1 MEDLSLGFDKHDDTV
16 QIIKTLTSS
25 IWPLALLLCLSACA
39 PMGRPIGGGGGGS
52 DPFAGGSRPAPQ
64 DIELRVRNLNFN
76 DARLYAVSGGS
87 RRRLGQVSALS
98 DETLKIPWAF
108 TDRLR
113 IEIDLVTGPRCLT
126 REFMVDP
133 GEILE
138 LQIESRF
145 DGSGLCR

>member
-76 DARLYAVSGGS
+76 DARLYAVAEDHAAVWVKLAPSLM
-87 RRRLGQVSALS
+87 RRLRSRG
-98 DETLKIPWAF
+98 
-108 TDRLR
+108 RLR
-113 IEIDLVTGPRCLT
+113 TAFE
-126 REFMVDP
+126 
-133 GEILE
+133 
-138 LQIESRF
+138 
-145 DGSGLCR
+145 

>member
-52 DPFAGGSRPAPQ
+52 DPFAGGSRPTPQ

-98 DETLKIPWAF
+98 DDPVGVYGPPSNRNRSRDRPEMLDKGIHGRPW
-108 TDRLR
+108 
-113 IEIDLVTGPRCLT
+113 
-126 REFMVDP
+126 
-133 GEILE
+133 
-138 LQIESRF
+138 
-145 DGSGLCR
+145 

>member
-25 IWPLALLLCLSACA
+25 IWPLALLLCLSTCA

-52 DPFAGGSRPAPQ
+52 DPFAGGSRPTPQ